1 MNDFDGE
8 LLKMGMTSLSLMG
21 QIARGGGQTSY
32 IGKNMLLGEI
42 SRQLL
47 HGFLQ
52 AP

>member
-21 QIARGGGQTSY
+21 KIARGGGRTSY